1 LNVWSDDL
9 GGFLGG
15 PGFLGAVAPKA
26 TPHASASATRK
37 QQHASCRAMPPR
49 RAIATAVE
57 LAVEGFLG
65 QVFEVL
71 FNSIVYCFGWF
82 W

>member
-1 LNVWSDDL
+1 
-9 GGFLGG
+9 
-15 PGFLGAVAPKA
+15 
-26 TPHASASATRK
+26 
-37 QQHASCRAMPPR
+37 MPPR

-71 FNSIVYCFGWF
+71 FNSILYCFGWF